1 MPDKFFKIHFIGI
14 AGIGISALAR
24 WFLLD
29 KNLIKKIYPDRTRQ
43 VKISGSDLVGSDLM
57 EDLKK
62 LGANIAIGP
71 HQADNLP
78 ADCDLVIRTQAIPN
92 DNPEV
97 KKARK
102 LNIPVKTYSQVLG
115 ELTKKFF
122 TIAVSGMHGKTTTTS
137 LLATVMLELGWRPT
151 VIVGSK
157 LAIFDNSNFHLGQDN
172 YLIIEADEYR
182 AAMLNYWP
190 QIIILLNLEEEHL
203 DYYRDL
209 TDIYRQFSNY
219 IKQLPERGSLI
230 INSTLNPASLQ
241 TKTQKYKTICYD
253 QDFTFNKQ
261 ELKQNL
267 LIPGEHNIEN
277 ALATWA
283 AVKEINCLDKKY
295 NQEELKQKFLKSLGK
310 FSGAWRRFDIKGE
323 FDSVTVID
331 DYAHHP

>member
-43 VKISGSDLVGSDLM
+43 VKISGSDLIGSDLM

-122 TIAVSGMHGKTTTTS
+122 TIAVSGMHGKTTTT
-137 LLATVMLELGWRPT
+137 LLLYYILKNAGLN
-151 VIVGSK
+151 VG
-157 LAIFDNSNFHLGQDN
+157 LAGNVGKKRLC
-172 YLIIEADEYR
+172 
-182 AAMLNYWP
+182 
-190 QIIILLNLEEEHL
+190 
-203 DYYRDL
+203 
-209 TDIYRQFSNY
+209 
-219 IKQLPERGSLI
+219 LP
-230 INSTLNPASLQ
+230 ST
-241 TKTQKYKTICYD
+241 
-253 QDFTFNKQ
+253 
-261 ELKQNL
+261 
-267 LIPGEHNIEN
+267 
-277 ALATWA
+277 
-283 AVKEINCLDKKY
+283 
-295 NQEELKQKFLKSLGK
+295 
-310 FSGAWRRFDIKGE
+310 
-323 FDSVTVID
+323 
-331 DYAHHP
+331 